1 MISSPPTLS
10 TAPEAAVSVEYLGD
24 IAVVTL
30 ARPTAKVAD
39 LAAGLQAVAH
49 RLAVENRALALILT
63 GAGAVF
69 CAPEAGPADVLAMP
83 ALREAL
89 LTFQSLNVPVVAA
102 INGAA
107 VGPGLGLALACDVAV
122 ARPYATLKPSGP
134 VHLGA
139 LWFLSRK
146 LGRSRATDLVL
157 AGRTMTGGEAC
168 ELKLV
173 QDCIDKRDPGFL
185 EEVIRRT
192 GSLLSGSRASRAAAL
207 RLLRHAALQGLAE
220 HLDVEAAAASE
231 PASEM
236 QVIDGA
242 RGANSKGS

>member
-10 TAPEAAVSVEYLGD
+10 AARETAVGVDYLGD

-30 ARPTAKVAD
+30 ARPTARLAD
-39 LAAGLQAVAH
+39 LAAGLLEAAH
-49 RLAVENRALALILT
+49 RLAGENRALALILT
-63 GAGAVF
+63 GAGSVF
-69 CAPEAGPADVLAMP
+69 CAPEPSAADVLAMP

-89 LTFQSLNVPVVAA
+89 LAFQSLNVPVVAA
-102 INGAA
+102 VNGAA
-107 VGPGLGLALACDVAV
+107 VGPGLGLVLACDIAF
-122 ARPYATLKPSGP
+122 ARPHATLKPSGP

-157 AGRTMTGGEAC
+157 AGRTITGGEAR

-173 QDCIDKRDPGFL
+173 QDCIDKRDPAFL
-185 EEVIRRT
+185 EEVVRRT
-192 GSLLSGSRASRAAAL
+192 GGLLSGSRASRAAAL

-231 PASEM
+231 AGPEM
-236 QVIDGA
+236 QVIAGEKIL
-242 RGANSKGS
+242 R